1 MNTALVNTVLVNS
14 TIVNSGNFDKHQ
26 PDSQAAFLQ
35 LKQSQQLPHKQ
46 PSKQLVP
53 GDRLYKT
60 GQEASFIYLIS
71 QGIVKTIVHSAI
83 GTDRIVDVY
92 GPGEIIG
99 VAGLEASIHV
109 ETVQAVTDATLTPI
123 DPEHALRNVAFSKY
137 LSTTLAKQVS
147 RHREAIDDAALPV
160 GARLCKKLIR
170 LCERFGDVI
179 STEHLRLPFAL
190 TQEEYAAA
198 IGSSRI
204 TVSRIFSYLRS
215 TGAVVGKRGDFVLDC
230 ERLEHAIDTYVLEI
244 L

>member
-1 MNTALVNTVLVNS
+1 MNTVL
-14 TIVNSGNFDKHQ
+14 TAQDNFETQHKPFIQLDK
-26 PDSQAAFLQ
+26 SY
-35 LKQSQQLPHKQ
+35 QLPHKQ
-46 PSKQLVP
+46 PNKHLLI

-60 GQEASFIYLIS
+60 GQEATFIYLINE
-71 QGIVKTIVHSAI
+71 GFVKTIVHSAI

-92 GPGEIIG
+92 GAGEIIG
-99 VAGLEASIHV
+99 TAGLEASVHL
-109 ETVQAVTDATLTPI
+109 ETVEALTATVLTPI
-123 DPEHALRNVAFSKY
+123 DPEQALRNVAFSKF
-137 LSTTLAKQVS
+137 LSTTLAKQMC

-160 GARLCKKLIR
+160 GARLCKKLLR
-170 LCERFGDVI
+170 FSKRFGEVT
-179 STEHLRLPFAL
+179 SQGYVRLPFSL

-230 ERLEHAIDTYVLEI
+230 EGLEHAIDTYVMEI